1 MCIFIPGDLYGNLF
15 FLQMPVDGETCGDNH
30 NTNLELLAHYHDHIA
45 WLWFGGFCY
54 IIVSTSGAYAALRL
68 TISPNVEAV
77 TRPHRC
83 TIHSPDWSSP

>member
-15 FLQMPVDGETCGDNH
+15 FLQMPVDGETCEDNH

-54 IIVSTSGAYAALRL
+54 IIVSLL
-68 TISPNVEAV
+68 VEHMQLSV
-77 TRPHRC
+77 
-83 TIHSPDWSSP
+83 